1 MKKICF
7 AVLVC
12 MFVIMGLTTPGHAQ
26 DRGKGDIPRVV
37 IKFGHGHPPSSEFHA
52 GAMKLAELAAAK
64 SNNVL
69 KIEVYHSSQLGDEPE
84 LSEGI
89 RMGTIDM
96 ALLGP
101 SSVAKYEPRFD
112 VFSMP
117 YIIRSS
123 EHADHIATGEV
134 GGYFKAEIEKQS
146 QIVLDYWESGFRH
159 FLNNKRAVKDPND
172 MKGLKIRTPPSPVM
186 VATVGA
192 LGANPIPLA
201 FSELYMACQQGVVDG
216 QEGPV
221 FAIKSAKFYEVQK
234 YMVLD
239 GHTYTL
245 MVVAMNPQ
253 RYRALSPDLKK
264 ALGDAAVE
272 AGLYERK
279 LLRDQGDSEV
289 RFLETTGKMVIE
301 KSPDKEAWRKATASV
316 YDKMGA
322 KFGNDLIQR
331 ILAVR

>member
-1 MKKICF
+1 
-7 AVLVC
+7 
-12 MFVIMGLTTPGHAQ
+12 
-26 DRGKGDIPRVV
+26 VV
-37 IKFGHGHPPSSEFHA
+37 IRLGHGHPQSSEFHA
-52 GAMKLAELAAAK
+52 GALKVAELAAAK
-64 SNNVL
+64 SDNVL
-69 KIEVYHSSQLGDEPE
+69 KIDVYHSSQLGNEPE

-89 RMGTIDM
+89 RMGTVDM
-96 ALLGP
+96 ALIGP
-101 SSVAKYEPRFD
+101 SSVAKFEPRFD

-123 EHADHIATGEV
+123 EHADHIAESEV
-134 GGYFKAEIEKQS
+134 GSFFKAELEKRN
-146 QIVLDYWESGFRH
+146 QILLDYWESGFRH
-159 FLNNKRAVKDPND
+159 FLNNKRAVKTPED
-172 MKGLKIRTPPSPVM
+172 MKGLKIRTPPSPVL

-245 MVVAMNPQ
+245 MVVGMNPQ
-253 RYRALSPDLKK
+253 RYRALSPELRK
-264 ALGDAAVE
+264 ALSEAVVE
-272 AGLYERK
+272 AGRYERK
-279 LLRDQGDSEV
+279 LLRDQEGSEL

-301 KSPDKEAWRKATASV
+301 KSPNKEAWRKATASV
-316 YDKMGA
+316 YDKMGP
-322 KFGNDLIQR
+322 KFGTDLIQK